1 MQSKKCLIF
10 FEKCVILI
18 LLKNAPEND
27 RGKIRTVCMNFIDK
41 LNMLMENRGIKRSD
55 LSRGSGLSYTTIDG
69 LYKKG
74 FDNMKLQTLK
84 SIADYFEVSID
95 YLVNDDFIEIEGAD
109 SEEQRLL
116 AKYREL
122 DDMGRRAVNTELNS
136 HYDRV
141 MRVREKLS
149 SGEYIDI
156 PYYDDKVAAGTGY
169 QLNDGG
175 YSLMRVART
184 RQTDRADFVVTVSG
198 ASMEPE
204 FFDGDNV
211 LVHAQ
216 PDVYEGEVGIFV
228 VNGNG
233 YIKKKGK
240 DRLISVNRKYKDIF
254 VNDYDEFYC
263 AGKIV
268 GKLEDDEI
276 LN

>member
-1 MQSKKCLIF
+1 
-10 FEKCVILI
+10 
-18 LLKNAPEND
+18 
-27 RGKIRTVCMNFIDK
+27 MNFIDK
-41 LNMLMENRGIKRSD
+41 LNMLMENRGLKRSD

-84 SIADYFEVSID
+84 AIADYFEVSID
-95 YLVNDDFIEIEGAD
+95 YLVNDDFIEVEGAD

-122 DDMGRRAVNTELNS
+122 DDMGRRAVSTELNS

-141 MRVREKLS
+141 MRVRERLLD
-149 SGEYIDI
+149 GEYIDI

-175 YSLMRVART
+175 YSLMRVVRT

-204 FFDGDNV
+204 FYDGDNV

-268 GKLEDDEI
+268 GKLENDEI

>member
-1 MQSKKCLIF
+1 
-10 FEKCVILI
+10 
-18 LLKNAPEND
+18 
-27 RGKIRTVCMNFIDK
+27 MNFIEK
-41 LNMLMENRGIKRSD
+41 LDMLLEKHNMKKSD
-55 LSRGSGLSYTTIDG
+55 LSRGSNISYTTIDG

-74 FDNMKLQTLK
+74 FENMKLQTLK
-84 SIADYFEVSID
+84 AIADYFEVSID
-95 YLVNDDFIEIEGAD
+95 YLVNDDFVEVEGAD
-109 SEEQRLL
+109 SEEQRLMS
-116 AKYREL
+116 KYREL
-122 DDMGRRAVNTELNS
+122 DDMGKRAVNNALNT

-141 MRVREKLS
+141 MKVKQALLA
-149 SGEYIDI
+149 GEYIDI
-156 PYYDDKVAAGTGY
+156 PYFEDKAAAGAGY

-175 YSLMRVART
+175 YETMRVVRT
-184 RQTDRADFVVTVSG
+184 RETDRADFIVTVSG

-240 DRLISVNRKYKDIF
+240 DRLISVNRKYKDVF
-254 VNDYDEFYC
+254 VGEYDEFFC
-263 AGKIV
+263 AGKVV
-268 GKLEDDEI
+268 GKLDDEQI

>member
-1 MQSKKCLIF
+1 
-10 FEKCVILI
+10 
-18 LLKNAPEND
+18 
-27 RGKIRTVCMNFIDK
+27 MNFIDK
-41 LNMLMENRGIKRSD
+41 LNMLMEDRNLKRSD

-84 SIADYFEVSID
+84 AIADYFEVSID
-95 YLVNDDFIEIEGAD
+95 YLVNDDFVEIEGAD
-109 SEEQRLL
+109 SDEQRLL

-141 MRVREKLS
+141 MRVRERLLD
-149 SGEYIDI
+149 GEYIDI
-156 PYYDDKVAAGTGY
+156 PYYDDKAAAGAGY

-175 YSLMRVART
+175 YSLMKVLRT
-184 RQTDRADFVVTVSG
+184 RITDRADFIVTVSG
-198 ASMEPE
+198 SSMEPE
-204 FFDGDNV
+204 FYDGDNV

-216 PDVYEGEVGIFV
+216 PDVYEGEIGIFV

-268 GKLEDDEI
+268 GKLENEEI
-276 LN
+276 LS

>member
-1 MQSKKCLIF
+1 
-10 FEKCVILI
+10 
-18 LLKNAPEND
+18 
-27 RGKIRTVCMNFIDK
+27 MNFIDK
-41 LNMLMENRGIKRSD
+41 LNMLMENRGLKRSD

-84 SIADYFEVSID
+84 AIADYFEVSID
-95 YLVNDDFIEIEGAD
+95 YLVNDDFVEVEGAD

-122 DDMGRRAVNTELNS
+122 DDMGRRAVNAELNS

-141 MRVREKLS
+141 LRVKAKILD
-149 SGEYIDI
+149 GEYIDI
-156 PYYDDKVAAGTGY
+156 PYYEDKAAAGTGY
-169 QLNDGG
+169 QLNDGE

-184 RQTDRADFVVTVSG
+184 RQTDRADFIVTVSG

-204 FFDGDNV
+204 FYDGDNV

-216 PDVYEGEVGIFV
+216 PDVYEGEIGIFV

-254 VNDYDEFYC
+254 VNDYDDFYC

-268 GKLEDDEI
+268 GKLENDEI

>member
-1 MQSKKCLIF
+1 
-10 FEKCVILI
+10 
-18 LLKNAPEND
+18 
-27 RGKIRTVCMNFIDK
+27 MNFIDK
-41 LNMLMENRGIKRSD
+41 LNMLMEAKNLKRSD

-84 SIADYFEVSID
+84 AIADYFEVSID
-95 YLVNDDFIEIEGAD
+95 YLVNDDFVEIEGAD
-109 SEEQRLL
+109 SDEQRLL

-122 DDMGRRAVNTELNS
+122 DDMGRRAVNTELNL

-141 MRVREKLS
+141 MRLKSRLLD
-149 SGEYIDI
+149 GEYIEI
-156 PYYDDKVAAGTGY
+156 PYYDDKAAAGTGY

-175 YSLMRVART
+175 YSLMKVVRT
-184 RQTDRADFVVTVSG
+184 RITDRADFVITVSG
-198 ASMEPE
+198 SSMEPE
-204 FFDGDNV
+204 FYDGDNV

-216 PDVYEGEVGIFV
+216 PDVYEGEIGIFV

-268 GKLEDDEI
+268 GKLENEEI

>member
-1 MQSKKCLIF
+1 
-10 FEKCVILI
+10 
-18 LLKNAPEND
+18 
-27 RGKIRTVCMNFIDK
+27 MNFIDK
-41 LNMLMENRGIKRSD
+41 LNMLMENRGLKRSD

-84 SIADYFEVSID
+84 AIADYFEVSID
-95 YLVNDDFIEIEGAD
+95 YLVNDDFIEVEGAD

-141 MRVREKLS
+141 MRVRERLLD
-149 SGEYIDI
+149 GEYIDI

-175 YSLMRVART
+175 YSLMRVVRT

-204 FFDGDNV
+204 FYDGDNV

-216 PDVYEGEVGIFV
+216 PDVYEGEIGIFV

-254 VNDYDEFYC
+254 VGDYDEFYC

>member
-1 MQSKKCLIF
+1 
-10 FEKCVILI
+10 
-18 LLKNAPEND
+18 
-27 RGKIRTVCMNFIDK
+27 MNFIDK
-41 LNMLMENRGIKRSD
+41 LNMLMETKNLKRSD

-84 SIADYFEVSID
+84 AIADYFEVSID
-95 YLVNDDFIEIEGAD
+95 YLVNDDFVEIEGAD
-109 SEEQRLL
+109 SDEQRLL

-122 DDMGRRAVNTELNS
+122 DDMGRRAVNTELNL

-141 MRVREKLS
+141 MRLKSRLLD
-149 SGEYIDI
+149 GEYIEI
-156 PYYDDKVAAGTGY
+156 PYYDDKAAAGTGY

-175 YSLMRVART
+175 YSLMKVVRT
-184 RQTDRADFVVTVSG
+184 RITDRADFVITVSG
-198 ASMEPE
+198 SSMEPE
-204 FFDGDNV
+204 FYDGDNV

-216 PDVYEGEVGIFV
+216 PDVYEGEIGIFV

-268 GKLEDDEI
+268 GKLENEEI

>member
-1 MQSKKCLIF
+1 
-10 FEKCVILI
+10 
-18 LLKNAPEND
+18 
-27 RGKIRTVCMNFIDK
+27 MNFIDK

-149 SGEYIDI
+149 DGEYMDI
-156 PYYDDKVAAGTGY
+156 PYYDDKVAAGIGY

-175 YSLMRVART
+175 YSLMRVVRT

-268 GKLEDDEI
+268 GKLEADEI